1 MVHDPRW
8 VLGYLMVI
16 DDNGAYQLQ
25 RYERALSGLGMALT
39 FTRLRDGEEVRTA
52 KGRLVKTAK

>member
-1 MVHDPRW
+1 
-8 VLGYLMVI
+8 MVI